1 MVASLILAAQIA
13 AGAAPDAP
21 LTLSAAVAEA
31 RTSSPRRA
39 AAAHV
44 AAGAREAVRS
54 AGRLPNPILD
64 LQTENWNASGRS
76 ASPELDMFALITQP
90 LELGGKRGIRRQI
103 AESERDLASTA
114 LGSLERELALATV
127 RAYVRALRARAVVE
141 TLAGNRAGL
150 ATLVATMGLRVD
162 EGYSAE
168 ADLLKFMT
176 EAARVD
182 GDIARAQ
189 LELER
194 SLASLAIAIGAP
206 RAVRAAQLVEPS
218 PLQVP
223 SADAAAIAASVAR
236 HPAVLTAAAGVDRAR
251 KLAAF
256 ERARRLPD
264 PLVTGG
270 YKRTAGFDTLVLG
283 VSIAVP
289 IFDRNHGAVARA
301 EGVERGAIAD
311 RDALVGQLTHD
322 AASVIRAAQTIA
334 GRAARAP
341 QDLLEPA
348 QEVRRAALAAFR
360 EGTADVLTLIDA
372 ERVYAEVRQAAIDL
386 RLDALLTTI
395 EARFAL
401 GEETIP

>member
-1 MVASLILAAQIA
+1 MVVSPILAAQIA

-31 RTSSPRRA
+31 RTSSPRRV

-76 ASPELDMFALITQP
+76 ASPELDVFALVTP
-90 LELGGKRGIRRQI
+90 PFELGGKRAIRRHL

-127 RAYVRALRARAVVE
+127 RAYVRALRARAIVE
-141 TLAGNRAGL
+141 TLVGNRAGL
-150 ATLVATMGLRVD
+150 TTLVATMGLRVD

-182 GDIARAQ
+182 GDIPRAQ

-194 SLASLAIAIGAP
+194 SLASLAITIGAP
-206 RAVRAAQLVEPS
+206 GAVRAARLVEPA

-236 HPAVLTAAAGVDRAR
+236 HPAVRAAAAGVDRAR
-251 KLAAF
+251 QLTAF
-256 ERARRLPD
+256 ERARRRAHD
-264 PLVTGG
+264 G
-270 YKRTAGFDTLVLG
+270 DEEQ
-283 VSIAVP
+283 VS
-289 IFDRNHGAVARA
+289 
-301 EGVERGAIAD
+301 
-311 RDALVGQLTHD
+311 
-322 AASVIRAAQTIA
+322 S
-334 GRAARAP
+334 
-341 QDLLEPA
+341 
-348 QEVRRAALAAFR
+348 
-360 EGTADVLTLIDA
+360 
-372 ERVYAEVRQAAIDL
+372 
-386 RLDALLTTI
+386 
-395 EARFAL
+395 
-401 GEETIP
+401 